1 MASAF
6 DATFRALPNYCR
18 ASGFSQESSTTAA
31 EASSAEK
38 VEVRE
43 SWRAG
48 PKGEEKALE
57 ALEGLFEKSHMPFP
71 LPLRI

>member
-18 ASGFSQESSTTAA
+18 ASGFSQESSTAA
-31 EASSAEK
+31 EASSAAK
-38 VEVRE
+38 VETEVRE

-48 PKGEEKALE
+48 RKGEEKALE
-57 ALEGLFEKSHMPFP
+57 ALEGLFERVRGWEDTP
-71 LPLRI
+71 

>member
-18 ASGFSQESSTTAA
+18 ASGFPQVTSTAA
-31 EASSAEK
+31 EASSAAK